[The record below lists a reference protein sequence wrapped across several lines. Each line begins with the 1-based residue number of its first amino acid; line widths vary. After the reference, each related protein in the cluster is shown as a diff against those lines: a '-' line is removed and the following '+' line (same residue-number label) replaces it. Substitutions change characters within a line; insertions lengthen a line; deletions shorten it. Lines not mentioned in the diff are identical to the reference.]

1 MAAPSGSNC
10 AGRTSELPCVKLA
23 GSSVTEIEER
33 GGEAAA
39 GQAAEQ
45 DVELAIARGLLERA
59 ERGVSLVGPEA
70 LLAGVTRSVSQAA
83 LDAETT
89 DYLGLCER
97 PATCTCGRESPERD
111 VRQDRA
117 DRGRPDPAFI
127 PRDRRGEFQPQ
138 IIPKHARRFEGAA
151 RPSGRSRPRAHN
163 RGDPRAPDRDLR
175 SRRLPGPEQQCH
187 RRVTEELAALP
198 PAGRQP

>member
-1 MAAPSGSNC
+1 
-10 AGRTSELPCVKLA
+10 
-23 GSSVTEIEER
+23 VTEIEER

-138 IIPKHARRFEGAA
+138 IIP
-151 RPSGRSRPRAHN
+151 
-163 RGDPRAPDRDLR
+163 
-175 SRRLPGPEQQCH
+175 
-187 RRVTEELAALP
+187 
-198 PAGRQP
+198 